1 MLLKGITCFSV
12 CSSTIH
18 TKNKRKMLVSGKTA
32 VYVAL
37 SVSRLY
43 ICSFKNPLRTST
55 VFISLSNQRRYLSSW
70 DSGVLAFA
78 FQCFGGG
85 GSKGAHYKSPAFCH
99 AAFTV
104 HIRAHRWALARC

>member
-43 ICSFKNPLRTST
+43 ICSFKNPLRTIVVLL
-55 VFISLSNQRRYLSSW
+55 VFSVLFFFLFFGCIFVYVWCSFFFFLRLPFNLVALSALLGFAW
-70 DSGVLAFA
+70 HLAE
-78 FQCFGGG
+78 
-85 GSKGAHYKSPAFCH
+85 
-99 AAFTV
+99 
-104 HIRAHRWALARC
+104 LL

>member
-1 MLLKGITCFSV
+1 MFSV

-43 ICSFKNPLRTST
+43 ICSFKNPLRTIKILLLIIINIC
-55 VFISLSNQRRYLSSW
+55 FILY
-70 DSGVLAFA
+70 
-78 FQCFGGG
+78 
-85 GSKGAHYKSPAFCH
+85 
-99 AAFTV
+99 T
-104 HIRAHRWALARC
+104 